1 MSPPLNLVTRTEDGA
16 KKQDEASCWC
26 GHSGKIMFRKGNSL
40 IVHCGS
46 TLNWGFLQNC
56 IFRLLMTNR
65 VGDGK
70 QTVKLLTLVESHDDE
85 MKMHE
90 NPSAQI
96 IHRVVCS

>member
-1 MSPPLNLVTRTEDGA
+1 
-16 KKQDEASCWC
+16 
-26 GHSGKIMFRKGNSL
+26 
-40 IVHCGS
+40 
-46 TLNWGFLQNC
+46 
-56 IFRLLMTNR
+56 MTNMG
-65 VGDGK
+65 GDGK